1 MLSVINWVNKTS
13 FEGQGFVHII
23 LLYKVNKTR
32 YISVFKAFDNKH
44 VIYEE
49 PPKYSPKRSLAML
62 VTNSLTHGFTH
73 SVAFSRLDG
82 CE

>member
-1 MLSVINWVNKTS
+1 MNKTS
-13 FEGQGFVHII
+13 FEGQGFVHKMTH
-23 LLYKVNKTR
+23 LFYKVDKTR
-32 YISVFKAFDNKH
+32 CNSVFKAFDNKH

-49 PPKYSPKRSLAML
+49 PPKYSAKRSLAML